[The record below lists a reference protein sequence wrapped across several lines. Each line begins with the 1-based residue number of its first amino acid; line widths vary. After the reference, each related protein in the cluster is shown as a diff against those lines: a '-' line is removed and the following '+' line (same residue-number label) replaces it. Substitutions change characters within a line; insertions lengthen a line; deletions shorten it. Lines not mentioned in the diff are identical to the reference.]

1 MKGKI
6 LPRRGIKGSPVAGTL
21 AGSHDRAWAAFS
33 VPAGREAAERPLEE
47 QTGLP
52 ALGRKI
58 FDVGTLFLRAVFL
71 FLSGSSVGLTQQCF

>member
-1 MKGKI
+1 M
-6 LPRRGIKGSPVAGTL
+6 ADTL
-21 AGSHDRAWAAFS
+21 AGSHVRAWAVFS
-33 VPAGREAAERPLEE
+33 LPAGSKAEEKPLEE

-71 FLSGSSVGLTQQCF
+71 FLSGSSVALIQQCF